1 MSVVD
6 SLIPTAERRPVNKA
20 KDAEQEFDLGLP
32 PAAVRTVKNELIV
45 TAREGAVLS
54 PAQMQFNKLMKQLEN
69 TRVKHQ
75 REQNRLDALVVTC
88 AKELM
93 PLVDEIHR
101 LNFQLVTEGAAVW
114 KTIKL
119 TARRKEAL
127 ADLLCSKAH
136 EVISDSSGITEEE
149 VEQMKRVIEELEGPV
164 SPEETKAREE
174 EEFDYLRSMMEGV
187 ARQAGVKLDLSDLDI
202 HGDPAELERK
212 LQERFEATM
221 REVQQQPSS
230 SQNRSRKPTK
240 AQLEREKKQ
249 QEADE
254 AKKRDLKSL
263 YKQLA
268 KVLHPDLETDPVRK
282 LQKEE
287 WMKRLTTAHASGD
300 LRELLSIE
308 MEWLGVE
315 ASNLTSATDDKLKV
329 YCTVLKEQIAEM
341 KMQMHYLMDQPQYA
355 VLHRFANRLMGFVP
369 NPASIKRDLLDDIK
383 HHKGM
388 LTVLQEGGA
397 ACAKMLH
404 RWADEHARSMRED
417 AFLF

>member
-1 MSVVD
+1 M
-6 SLIPTAERRPVNKA
+6 NKA

-32 PAAVRTVKNELIV
+32 PAVVRTVKNELIV

-69 TRVKHQ
+69 TRVKQQ
-75 REQNRLDALVVTC
+75 REQNRLDALAAHC

-93 PLVDEIHR
+93 PLVAKIQR
-101 LNFQLVTEGAAVW
+101 LNFQLVAEGVAAW

-119 TARRKEAL
+119 TERRREAL
-127 ADLLCSKAH
+127 ADLLCGKAH
-136 EVISDSSGITEEE
+136 EVISDSSGLTEEE
-149 VEQMKRVIEELEGPV
+149 VEQMKRVIEELDEPA
-164 SPEETKAREE
+164 SPEEITARQE

-187 ARQAGVKLDLSDLDI
+187 ARQAGVNLDLSDLDI

-212 LQERFEATM
+212 LQERFEAMM
-221 REVQQQPSS
+221 RETQPSS
-230 SQNRSRKPTK
+230 SQSRSRKPTK
-240 AQLEREKKQ
+240 AQLEREKQQ
-249 QEADE
+249 QEAEE

-268 KVLHPDLETDPVRK
+268 KVLHPDLEKDPVRK

-315 ASNLTSATDDKLKV
+315 ASNLTNATDEKLKV
-329 YCTVLKEQIAEM
+329 YCTVLKEQIAEI
-341 KMQMHYLMDQPQYA
+341 KMQIHFLMDQPQYA

-369 NPASIKRDLLDDIK
+369 NPASIKKDLLEDIK
-383 HHKGM
+383 HHQGM
-388 LTVLQEGGA
+388 LNVLQGGGA
-397 ACAKMLH
+397 PRTKMLN
-404 RWADEHARSMRED
+404 RWADDHTRSMSVD
-417 AFLF
+417 GFLF